1 MYWAMRKIYYSQR
14 RRARRDKKDTLSAY
28 SAPLRGLLL
37 FLMLCGEPA
46 LALAATED
54 FSSCFV
60 PGEVSE
66 YKVSWMGVPLAWSKS
81 TTDTVNE
88 DGRDLI
94 RIRMVTQTYKAY
106 SHIYKVDDITE
117 VIIDPKTA
125 LPVRLDIILNEG
137 SRKKSNETRFDH
149 DNRSAVY
156 IDRIAGTTNAVEIAA
171 DTREVMSF
179 LYSMRQQKIEDLTE
193 NIHTVYVDGK
203 IHEMGVG
210 LLKEK
215 KAKLPN
221 YGKVE
226 CNVLEPV
233 AEFDALFLREG
244 KIFFWVSKAER
255 RMVTLVQAKV
265 AVGKINVKLQKV
277 SGPGDDFWVKEK
289 DEK

>member
-1 MYWAMRKIYYSQR
+1 MKFFASSLLCVF
-14 RRARRDKKDTLSAY
+14 LSF
-28 SAPLRGLLL
+28 SAG
-37 FLMLCGEPA
+37 A
-46 LALAATED
+46 ED

-66 YKVSWMGVPLAWSKS
+66 YKVSWMGLPLAWSKT
-81 TTDTVNE
+81 TTDAVHEN
-88 DGRDLI
+88 DRDLV

-117 VIIDPKTA
+117 VIIDPATA

-137 SRKKSNETRFDH
+137 SRKKSNETHFDH
-149 DNRSAVY
+149 ENRTAVY
-156 IDRIAGTTNAVEIAA
+156 IDRLAGTTNSIEIAA

-179 LYSMRQQKIEDLTE
+179 LYSMRQTDMKELTS
-193 NIHTVYVDGK
+193 NMHTLYVDGK
-203 IHEMGVG
+203 MHEMGVG

-215 KAKLPN
+215 KAKLPI

-226 CNVLEPV
+226 CSVLEPV

-244 KIFFWVSKAER
+244 KIFFWVSKQER

-277 SGPGDDFWVKEK
+277 SGPGDDFWVKES
-289 DEK
+289 E